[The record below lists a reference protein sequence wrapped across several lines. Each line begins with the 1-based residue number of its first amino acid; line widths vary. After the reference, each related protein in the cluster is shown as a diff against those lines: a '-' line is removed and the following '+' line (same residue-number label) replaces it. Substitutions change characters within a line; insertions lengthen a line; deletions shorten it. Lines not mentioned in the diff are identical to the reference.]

1 MKPKE
6 RRHLKEN
13 ELVHTL
19 SAVRAFIEPRKGQL
33 GGLLAVLSLLAAV
46 GLGVVAFRG
55 RTDTR
60 GEALLADA
68 MVAFNARVVPVVQGE
83 KTKPGE
89 LPTAATTA
97 ATGSFPTEEAKLTVA
112 LPKLKAAADAFP
124 DSIAGITAR
133 YHFASALA
141 ALGKPQDAAL
151 AYDDVVKRAGADS
164 LYGRMAALGKADTE
178 TRAGQL
184 DAAIVSWKALAGK
197 AKSDLPGDA
206 ILMEL
211 GKAYQAKGNH
221 DEARKTFNQ
230 LVEEYPTSPY
240 AAEARGELESLKG

>member
-1 MKPKE
+1 MKRTE

-13 ELVHTL
+13 ELVHTIA
-19 SAVRAFIEPRKGQL
+19 AVRGFIEARKGQL
-33 GGLLAVLSLLAAV
+33 GGLLAVLVLLAVV

-60 GEALLADA
+60 GRELLADA
-68 MVAFNARVVPVVQGE
+68 MVALNARVVPVVKDE

-89 LPTAATTA
+89 LPAAATTG
-97 ATGSFPTEEAKLTVA
+97 ATGSFATEEAKLTVA

-133 YHFASALA
+133 YHYASALA
-141 ALGKPQDAAL
+141 ALGKPQDATQAFGE
-151 AYDDVVKRAGADS
+151 VVKRAGADS
-164 LYGRMAALGKADTE
+164 LYGRMAALGKAETE
-178 TRAGQL
+178 TKAGQL